1 MLTFTR
7 WYNYEHQHNQ
17 LRFVTLPQR
26 HTGQDKSMKTIMMKK
41 IIAQHRVARRCFST
55 GPVAAAYELKV
66 NAGEVRRDD
75 AQVALAAKF
84 DALYESLALLPPVPV
99 RTDDPTE
106 SSATSNSPLLLARS
120 LASAQSFLRKKF
132 HLWFFGT
139 PPRGMYIYGPVG
151 VGKSFLMDLFY
162 ASVTVPDD
170 SCCHNNSH
178 KHTKM
183 TKRRV
188 HFHEFMLDVHHRIFI
203 YKQKHPRGDALPIIA
218 QQLAQEAQLLCFDEF
233 QVTDI
238 ADAMILKRLFSL
250 LLDWNVVMVATSNR
264 APDALY
270 KGGINRSLFLPFI
283 DMLKDTS
290 DIISMEDSKKDYRLE
305 SRADGQSYFWSNKD
319 VHGDNSIHRDMQAQL
334 EEIFGGTASGT
345 EAEIIPVL
353 FGRTVQV
360 ARLNDRC
367 AWFDFSELCYQPLGA
382 ADYISLCRRFPVIIM
397 ERVPQLDANHLN
409 EARRFVTLIDACYES
424 RTRLVLAAQVP
435 LDELFVDFEAQVES
449 SDGDEELIV
458 NDKGGNS
465 SSFATTM
472 IRTKEG
478 KYYEWSATGRIGVS
492 LAQFSSANDLAFSFR
507 RAASRLVEMGGKE
520 WGRQ

>member
-1 MLTFTR
+1 
-7 WYNYEHQHNQ
+7 
-17 LRFVTLPQR
+17 
-26 HTGQDKSMKTIMMKK
+26 MKTVTKK
-41 IIAQHRVARRCFST
+41 MTAQHRVAQLCLQT
-55 GPVAAAYELKV
+55 GPVTAAYERKV
-66 NAGEVRRDD
+66 EAGEVQRDH
-75 AQVALAAKF
+75 AQVALAAKL
-84 DALYESLALLPPVPV
+84 DALHESLAALPPVPM
-99 RTDDPTE
+99 RADHQKEGSTT
-106 SSATSNSPLLLARS
+106 SSGPRLLGRS
-120 LASAQSFLRKKF
+120 LASAQSFLRKKL
-132 HLWFFGT
+132 HLWSFG
-139 PPRGMYIYGPVG
+139 PSPRGIYIHGPVG

-162 ASVTVPDD
+162 ALVNAPDDD
-170 SCCHNNSH
+170 SCCKNNSH
-178 KHTKM
+178 KQAKI

-188 HFHEFMLDVHHRIFI
+188 HFHEFMLDVHHRIFV
-203 YKQKHPRGDALPIIA
+203 YKQEHPLGDAIPIVA

-233 QVTDI
+233 QVTDV
-238 ADAMILKRLFSL
+238 ADAMILKRLFLFLSY
-250 LLDWNVVMVATSNR
+250 WNVVVVATSNR

-270 KGGINRSLFLPFI
+270 EGGINRSLFLPFI
-283 DMLKDTS
+283 NMLKHS
-290 DIISMEDSKKDYRLE
+290 FDIISMEDSKKDYRLE

-319 VHGDNSIHRDMQAQL
+319 IHGDNSINNNIQAQL
-334 EEIFGGTASGT
+334 EEIFGGTASTT
-345 EAEIIPVL
+345 EAESIPVL
-353 FGRTVQV
+353 FGRSVQV
-360 ARLNDRC
+360 ARLNNRC

-397 ERVPQLDANHLN
+397 EHVPQLDANHLN

-449 SDGDEELIV
+449 SDGDGELIV

-478 KYYEWSATGRIGVS
+478 KYYEWSATGRVGVS

-507 RAASRLVEMGGKE
+507 RAASRLVEMGGKG

>member
-1 MLTFTR
+1 M
-7 WYNYEHQHNQ
+7 
-17 LRFVTLPQR
+17 
-26 HTGQDKSMKTIMMKK
+26 MKTMKTMK
-41 IIAQHRVARRCFST
+41 IIAQHGVARRSFST

-66 NAGEVRRDD
+66 DAGEVRRDD

-84 DALYESLALLPPVPV
+84 DALHESLASLPPVPV

-106 SSATSNSPLLLARS
+106 SSCTSSNPLLLLLSRY

-132 HLWFFGT
+132 HLWSFGP
-139 PPRGMYIYGPVG
+139 PPRGMYIHGSVG

-170 SCCHNNSH
+170 DSCCNNDTHSHSH
-178 KHTKM
+178 KHAKI

-188 HFHEFMLDVHHRIFI
+188 HFHEFMLDVHHRIFV
-203 YKQKHPRGDALPIIA
+203 YKQKHPRGDAIPIIA

-238 ADAMILKRLFSL
+238 ADAMILKRLFLLL
-250 LLDWNVVMVATSNR
+250 LLDWNVVVVATSNR
-264 APDALY
+264 PPDALY
-270 KGGINRSLFLPFI
+270 EGGINRSLFLPFI
-283 DMLKDTS
+283 EILKHTS
-290 DIISMEDSKKDYRLE
+290 DIISMEDSRKDYRLE
-305 SRADGQSYFWSNKD
+305 TRAGGQSYFWSNKD
-319 VHGDNSIHRDMQAQL
+319 VHGDNNINNNMQAQL
-334 EEIFGGTASGT
+334 EEIFGDTASGT
-345 EAEIIPVL
+345 EAEIIPIF

-382 ADYISLCRRFPVIIM
+382 ADYISLCRRFPVLIM
-397 ERVPQLDANHLN
+397 DRVPQLDANHLN

-449 SDGDEELIV
+449 IDGDEELFV
-458 NDKGGNS
+458 SEKGGSS

-478 KYYEWSATGRIGVS
+478 EYLEWSATGRIGVS
-492 LAQFSSANDLAFSFR
+492 LAQLSAANDLAFSFR

>member
-1 MLTFTR
+1 
-7 WYNYEHQHNQ
+7 
-17 LRFVTLPQR
+17 
-26 HTGQDKSMKTIMMKK
+26 MKTMKTMK
-41 IIAQHRVARRCFST
+41 MIAQHGVARRSFST

-66 NAGEVRRDD
+66 DAGEVRRDD

-84 DALYESLALLPPVPV
+84 DALHESLASLPPVPV
-99 RTDDPTE
+99 RTDDSTE
-106 SSATSNSPLLLARS
+106 SSCTSSSPVLLLLSRS

-132 HLWFFGT
+132 HLWSFGP
-139 PPRGMYIYGPVG
+139 PPRGMYIYGSVG

-170 SCCHNNSH
+170 DSCCNNDSHSH
-178 KHTKM
+178 KHAKI

-188 HFHEFMLDVHHRIFI
+188 HFHEFMLDVHHRIFV
-203 YKQKHPRGDALPIIA
+203 YKQKHPRGDAIPIIA

-238 ADAMILKRLFSL
+238 ADAMILKRLFLLL
-250 LLDWNVVMVATSNR
+250 LLDWNVVVVATSNR
-264 APDALY
+264 PPDALY
-270 KGGINRSLFLPFI
+270 EGGINRSLFLPFI
-283 DMLKDTS
+283 EILKHTS
-290 DIISMEDSKKDYRLE
+290 DIISMEDSRKDYRLE
-305 SRADGQSYFWSNKD
+305 TRAGGQSYFWSNKD
-319 VHGDNSIHRDMQAQL
+319 VHGDNNINNNMQAQL

-382 ADYISLCRRFPVIIM
+382 ADYISLCRRFPVLIM
-397 ERVPQLDANHLN
+397 DRVPQLDANHLN

-449 SDGDEELIV
+449 IDGDEELFV
-458 NDKGGNS
+458 SEKGGSS

-478 KYYEWSATGRIGVS
+478 EYLEWSATGRIGVS
-492 LAQFSSANDLAFSFR
+492 LAQLSAANDLAFSFR

>member
-1 MLTFTR
+1 M
-7 WYNYEHQHNQ
+7 
-17 LRFVTLPQR
+17 
-26 HTGQDKSMKTIMMKK
+26 MKTMKTMK
-41 IIAQHRVARRCFST
+41 MIAQHGVARRSFST

-66 NAGEVRRDD
+66 DAGEVRRDD

-84 DALYESLALLPPVPV
+84 DALHESLASLPPVPV

-106 SSATSNSPLLLARS
+106 SSCTSSSPLLLLLSRS

-132 HLWFFGT
+132 HLWSFGP
-139 PPRGMYIYGPVG
+139 PPRGMYIYGSVG

-170 SCCHNNSH
+170 DSCCNNDTHSH
-178 KHTKM
+178 KHAKI

-188 HFHEFMLDVHHRIFI
+188 HFHEFMLDVHHRIFV
-203 YKQKHPRGDALPIIA
+203 YKQKHPRGDAIPIIA

-238 ADAMILKRLFSL
+238 ADAMILKRLFLLL
-250 LLDWNVVMVATSNR
+250 LLDWNVVVVATSNR
-264 APDALY
+264 PPDALY
-270 KGGINRSLFLPFI
+270 EGGINRSLFLPFI
-283 DMLKDTS
+283 EILKHTS
-290 DIISMEDSKKDYRLE
+290 DIISMEDSRKDYRLE
-305 SRADGQSYFWSNKD
+305 TRAGGQSYFWSNKD
-319 VHGDNSIHRDMQAQL
+319 VHGDNNINNNMQAQL

-382 ADYISLCRRFPVIIM
+382 ADYISLCRRFPVLIM
-397 ERVPQLDANHLN
+397 DRVPQLDANHLN

-449 SDGDEELIV
+449 IDGDEELFV
-458 NDKGGNS
+458 SEKGGSS

-478 KYYEWSATGRIGVS
+478 EYLEWSATGRIGVS
-492 LAQFSSANDLAFSFR
+492 LAQLSAANDLAFSFR

>member
-1 MLTFTR
+1 
-7 WYNYEHQHNQ
+7 
-17 LRFVTLPQR
+17 
-26 HTGQDKSMKTIMMKK
+26 
-41 IIAQHRVARRCFST
+41 
-55 GPVAAAYELKV
+55 
-66 NAGEVRRDD
+66 
-75 AQVALAAKF
+75 
-84 DALYESLALLPPVPV
+84 
-99 RTDDPTE
+99 
-106 SSATSNSPLLLARS
+106 
-120 LASAQSFLRKKF
+120 
-132 HLWFFGT
+132 
-139 PPRGMYIYGPVG
+139 
-151 VGKSFLMDLFY
+151 MDLFY

-170 SCCHNNSH
+170 DSCCNNDTHSH
-178 KHTKM
+178 KHAKI

-188 HFHEFMLDVHHRIFI
+188 HFHEFMLDVHHRIFV
-203 YKQKHPRGDALPIIA
+203 YKQKHPRGDAIPIIA

-238 ADAMILKRLFSL
+238 ADAMVLKRLFLL
-250 LLDWNVVMVATSNR
+250 LLDWNVVVVATSNR
-264 APDALY
+264 SPDALY
-270 KGGINRSLFLPFI
+270 EGGINRSLFLPFI
-283 DMLKDTS
+283 DILKHTS
-290 DIISMEDSKKDYRLE
+290 DIISMEDSRKDYRLE
-305 SRADGQSYFWSNKD
+305 TRAGGQSYFWSNKD
-319 VHGDNSIHRDMQAQL
+319 VHGDNNINNNMQAQL

-382 ADYISLCRRFPVIIM
+382 ADYISLCCRFPVLIM
-397 ERVPQLDANHLN
+397 DRVPQLDANHLN

-449 SDGDEELIV
+449 SDGDEELFV
-458 NDKGGNS
+458 SEKGGSS

-478 KYYEWSATGRIGVS
+478 EYLEWSATGRIGVS
-492 LAQFSSANDLAFSFR
+492 LAQLSAANDLAFSFR

>member
-1 MLTFTR
+1 M
-7 WYNYEHQHNQ
+7 
-17 LRFVTLPQR
+17 
-26 HTGQDKSMKTIMMKK
+26 MKTL
-41 IIAQHRVARRCFST
+41 IAQHRVARRCFST
-55 GPVAAAYELKV
+55 GPVSAAYELKV
-66 NAGEVRRDD
+66 DAGELRRDD

-84 DALYESLALLPPVPV
+84 DALHETLASFPQVPV
-99 RTDDPTE
+99 RTDDPSE
-106 SSATSNSPLLLARS
+106 NSRTSRNPLLLLLARS

-132 HLWFFGT
+132 HLWFFGP
-139 PPRGMYIYGPVG
+139 PPRGMYIHGTVG

-170 SCCHNNSH
+170 DSCCNNDSH
-178 KHTKM
+178 KHAKI

-188 HFHEFMLDVHHRIFI
+188 HFHEFMLDVHHRIFV
-203 YKQKHPRGDALPIIA
+203 YKQKRPRGDSLPIIA
-218 QQLAQEAQLLCFDEF
+218 QQLAQEAQLLCLDEF

-250 LLDWNVVMVATSNR
+250 LLDWNVVVVATSNR
-264 APDALY
+264 SPDALY
-270 KGGINRSLFLPFI
+270 EGGINRSLFLPFI
-283 DMLKDTS
+283 DMLKHTS
-290 DIISMEDSKKDYRLE
+290 DIISMEDSRKDYRLE
-305 SRADGQSYFWSNKD
+305 NRVCGQSYFWSNKD
-319 VHGDNSIHRDMQAQL
+319 VHGDNNINKNIQAQL

-345 EAEIIPVL
+345 EAEIIPIL

-382 ADYISLCRRFPVIIM
+382 ADYISLCCRFPVLIIDH
-397 ERVPQLDANHLN
+397 VPQLDAKHLD

-424 RTRLVLAAQVP
+424 HTRLVLAAQVP

-458 NDKGGNS
+458 NEKGGNS

-472 IRTKEG
+472 IRTKDG
-478 KYYEWSATGRIGVS
+478 KYFEWSATGRVGVS
-492 LAQFSSANDLAFSFR
+492 LAQFSAANDLAFSFR
-507 RAASRLVEMGGKE
+507 RAASRLEEMGGKE

>member
-1 MLTFTR
+1 MM
-7 WYNYEHQHNQ
+7 
-17 LRFVTLPQR
+17 
-26 HTGQDKSMKTIMMKK
+26 MKTLK
-41 IIAQHRVARRCFST
+41 AQHRVARRCFST
-55 GPVAAAYELKV
+55 GPVSAAYELKLD
-66 NAGEVRRDD
+66 AGEVRRDD

-84 DALYESLALLPPVPV
+84 DALHESLAWLPPVRV
-99 RTDDPTE
+99 CTEDPTE
-106 SSATSNSPLLLARS
+106 SSCTSSGPVLLARP
-120 LASAQSFLRKKF
+120 LALTQSFLRKKF
-132 HLWFFGT
+132 HLWFFGP
-139 PPRGMYIYGPVG
+139 PPRGMYIYGITG

-162 ASVTVPDD
+162 ASVTDDD
-170 SCCHNNSH
+170 SCYNNDSH
-178 KHTKM
+178 KHTKI

-188 HFHEFMLDVHHRIFI
+188 HFHEFMLDVHHRIFE
-203 YKQKHPRGDALPIIA
+203 YKQQHPRGDAIPIIA
-218 QQLAQEAQLLCFDEF
+218 QQLAQEAQLLCLDEF

-250 LLDWNVVMVATSNR
+250 LLDCNVVVVATSNR
-264 APDALY
+264 SPDALY
-270 KGGINRSLFLPFI
+270 EGGINRSLFLPFI
-283 DMLKDTS
+283 DMLKHTS
-290 DIISMEDSKKDYRLE
+290 DIISMEDSRKDYRLE
-305 SRADGQSYFWSNKD
+305 NRADGQSYFWSNKD
-319 VHGDNSIHRDMQAQL
+319 VHGDNNSNNMYAQL

-367 AWFDFSELCYQPLGA
+367 AWFDFSELCCQPLGA
-382 ADYISLCRRFPVIIM
+382 ADYNSLCDRFPVLIID
-397 ERVPQLDANHLN
+397 RVPQLDAKHLN

-449 SDGDEELIV
+449 SDGDEELFV
-458 NDKGGNS
+458 NEKGGNS

-478 KYYEWSATGRIGVS
+478 KYVEWSATGRVGVS
-492 LAQFSSANDLAFSFR
+492 LAQFSAASDLAFSFR
-507 RAASRLVEMGGKE
+507 RAASRLEEMGGKE

>member
-1 MLTFTR
+1 M
-7 WYNYEHQHNQ
+7 
-17 LRFVTLPQR
+17 
-26 HTGQDKSMKTIMMKK
+26 MKTMKTMK
-41 IIAQHRVARRCFST
+41 TMKMIAQHGVARRSFST

-66 NAGEVRRDD
+66 DAGEVRRDD

-84 DALYESLALLPPVPV
+84 DALHESLASLPPVPV

-106 SSATSNSPLLLARS
+106 SSCTSSNPLLLLLSRY

-132 HLWFFGT
+132 HLWSFGP
-139 PPRGMYIYGPVG
+139 PPRGMYIHGSVG

-170 SCCHNNSH
+170 DSCCNNDTHSHSH
-178 KHTKM
+178 KHAKI

-188 HFHEFMLDVHHRIFI
+188 HFHEFMLDVHHRIFV
-203 YKQKHPRGDALPIIA
+203 YKQKHPRGDAIPIIA

-238 ADAMILKRLFSL
+238 ADAMILKRLFLL
-250 LLDWNVVMVATSNR
+250 LLDWNVVVVATSNR
-264 APDALY
+264 PPDALY
-270 KGGINRSLFLPFI
+270 EGGINRSLFLPFI
-283 DMLKDTS
+283 EILKHTS
-290 DIISMEDSKKDYRLE
+290 DIISMEDSRKDYRLE
-305 SRADGQSYFWSNKD
+305 TRAGGQSYFWSNKD
-319 VHGDNSIHRDMQAQL
+319 VHGDNNINNNMQAQL

-345 EAEIIPVL
+345 EAEIIPIF

-382 ADYISLCRRFPVIIM
+382 ADYISLCRRFPVLIM
-397 ERVPQLDANHLN
+397 DRVPQLDANHLN

-449 SDGDEELIV
+449 IDGDEELFV
-458 NDKGGNS
+458 SEKGGSS

-478 KYYEWSATGRIGVS
+478 EYLEWSATGRIGVS
-492 LAQFSSANDLAFSFR
+492 LAQLSAANDLAFSFR

>member
-1 MLTFTR
+1 M
-7 WYNYEHQHNQ
+7 
-17 LRFVTLPQR
+17 
-26 HTGQDKSMKTIMMKK
+26 MKTMKTMK
-41 IIAQHRVARRCFST
+41 MIAQHGVARRSFST

-66 NAGEVRRDD
+66 AAGEVRRDD

-84 DALYESLALLPPVPV
+84 DALHESLASLPPVPV

-106 SSATSNSPLLLARS
+106 SSCTSSSPLLLLLSRS

-132 HLWFFGT
+132 HLWSFGP
-139 PPRGMYIYGPVG
+139 PPRGMYIHGSVG

-170 SCCHNNSH
+170 DSCCNNDTHSH
-178 KHTKM
+178 KHAKI

-188 HFHEFMLDVHHRIFI
+188 HFHEFMLDVHHRIFV
-203 YKQKHPRGDALPIIA
+203 YKQKHPRGDAIPIIA

-238 ADAMILKRLFSL
+238 ADAMILKRLFLLL
-250 LLDWNVVMVATSNR
+250 LLDWNVVVVATSNR
-264 APDALY
+264 SPDALY
-270 KGGINRSLFLPFI
+270 ERGINRSLFLPFI
-283 DMLKDTS
+283 DILKHTS
-290 DIISMEDSKKDYRLE
+290 DIISMEDSRKDYRLE
-305 SRADGQSYFWSNKD
+305 TRAGGQSYFWSNKD
-319 VHGDNSIHRDMQAQL
+319 VHGDNNINNNMQAQL

-345 EAEIIPVL
+345 EAEIIPVF

-382 ADYISLCRRFPVIIM
+382 ADYISLCRRFPVLIM
-397 ERVPQLDANHLN
+397 DRVPQLDANHLN

-449 SDGDEELIV
+449 IDGDEELFV
-458 NDKGGNS
+458 SEKGGSS

-478 KYYEWSATGRIGVS
+478 KYLEWSATGRIGVS
-492 LAQFSSANDLAFSFR
+492 LAQLSAANDLAFSFR
-507 RAASRLVEMGGKE
+507 RAASRLVEMSGKE

>member
-1 MLTFTR
+1 M
-7 WYNYEHQHNQ
+7 
-17 LRFVTLPQR
+17 
-26 HTGQDKSMKTIMMKK
+26 MKTMKTMK
-41 IIAQHRVARRCFST
+41 MIAQHGVARRSFST

-66 NAGEVRRDD
+66 DAGEVRRDD

-84 DALYESLALLPPVPV
+84 DALHESLASLPPVPV
-99 RTDDPTE
+99 RTDDSTE
-106 SSATSNSPLLLARS
+106 SSCTSSSPVLLLLSRS

-132 HLWFFGT
+132 HLWSFGP
-139 PPRGMYIYGPVG
+139 PPRGMYIYGSVG

-170 SCCHNNSH
+170 DSCCNNDSHSH
-178 KHTKM
+178 KHAKI

-188 HFHEFMLDVHHRIFI
+188 HFHEFMLDVHHRIFV
-203 YKQKHPRGDALPIIA
+203 YKQKHPRGDAIPIIA

-238 ADAMILKRLFSL
+238 ADAMILKRLFLLL
-250 LLDWNVVMVATSNR
+250 LLDWNVVVVATSNR
-264 APDALY
+264 PPDALY
-270 KGGINRSLFLPFI
+270 EGGINRSLFLPFI
-283 DMLKDTS
+283 EILKHTS
-290 DIISMEDSKKDYRLE
+290 DIISMEDSRKDYRLE
-305 SRADGQSYFWSNKD
+305 TRAGGQSYFWSNKD
-319 VHGDNSIHRDMQAQL
+319 VHGDNNINNNMQAQL

-382 ADYISLCRRFPVIIM
+382 ADYISLCRRFPVLIM
-397 ERVPQLDANHLN
+397 DRVPQLDANHLN

-449 SDGDEELIV
+449 IDGDEELFV
-458 NDKGGNS
+458 SEKGGSS

-478 KYYEWSATGRIGVS
+478 EYLEWSATGRIGVS
-492 LAQFSSANDLAFSFR
+492 LAQLSAANDLAFSFR

>member
-1 MLTFTR
+1 M
-7 WYNYEHQHNQ
+7 
-17 LRFVTLPQR
+17 
-26 HTGQDKSMKTIMMKK
+26 MKTMKTMK
-41 IIAQHRVARRCFST
+41 MKTMIAQHRVARRCFST

-66 NAGEVRRDD
+66 DAGEVRRDD

-84 DALYESLALLPPVPV
+84 DALHESLASLPPVPV

-106 SSATSNSPLLLARS
+106 SSCTSSSPLLLARS

-132 HLWFFGT
+132 HLWSFGP
-139 PPRGMYIYGPVG
+139 PPRGMYIHGPVG

-170 SCCHNNSH
+170 DSCCNNDSHSH
-178 KHTKM
+178 KHVKI

-188 HFHEFMLDVHHRIFI
+188 HFHEFMLDVHHRIFA
-203 YKQKHPRGDALPIIA
+203 YKQKHPRGDAIPIIA

-238 ADAMILKRLFSL
+238 ADAMILKRLFLLL
-250 LLDWNVVMVATSNR
+250 LLDWNVVVVATSNR
-264 APDALY
+264 PPDALY
-270 KGGINRSLFLPFI
+270 EGGINRSLFLPFI
-283 DMLKDTS
+283 EILKHTS
-290 DIISMEDSKKDYRLE
+290 DIISMEDSRKDYRLE
-305 SRADGQSYFWSNKD
+305 TRAGGQSYFWSNKD
-319 VHGDNSIHRDMQAQL
+319 VHGDNNINNNMQAQL

-382 ADYISLCRRFPVIIM
+382 ADYISLCCRFPVLIM
-397 ERVPQLDANHLN
+397 DRVPQLDANHLN

-449 SDGDEELIV
+449 SDGDEELFV
-458 NDKGGNS
+458 SVKGGSS

-478 KYYEWSATGRIGVS
+478 EYLEWSATGRIGVS
-492 LAQFSSANDLAFSFR
+492 LAQLSATNDLAFSFR

>member
-1 MLTFTR
+1 MM
-7 WYNYEHQHNQ
+7 
-17 LRFVTLPQR
+17 
-26 HTGQDKSMKTIMMKK
+26 MKTIIKTMMMKTM
-41 IIAQHRVARRCFST
+41 IAQHRVARRCFAT
-55 GPVAAAYELKV
+55 GPVAAAYERKV

-84 DALYESLALLPPVPV
+84 DALHESLASLPPVPV

-106 SSATSNSPLLLARS
+106 SSGTSSSPLLLSRS

-132 HLWFFGT
+132 HLWSFGP
-139 PPRGMYIYGPVG
+139 PPRGMYIHGPVG

-162 ASVTVPDD
+162 ASVAVPDDD
-170 SCCHNNSH
+170 SCCNNDSH
-178 KHTKM
+178 KHAKI

-188 HFHEFMLDVHHRIFI
+188 HFHEFMLDVHHRIFV
-203 YKQKHPRGDALPIIA
+203 YKQKHPRGDAIPIIA

-233 QVTDI
+233 QVTDV
-238 ADAMILKRLFSL
+238 ADAMILKRLFLL
-250 LLDWNVVMVATSNR
+250 LLDWNVVVVATSNR
-264 APDALY
+264 SPDALY
-270 KGGINRSLFLPFI
+270 EGGINRSLFLPFI
-283 DMLKDTS
+283 DMLKHTS
-290 DIISMEDSKKDYRLE
+290 DIISMEDSRKDYRLE
-305 SRADGQSYFWSNKD
+305 NRARGQSYFWSNQD
-319 VHGDNSIHRDMQAQL
+319 VHGDNNINNNMQAQL
-334 EEIFGGTASGT
+334 EEIFGGTVSGIASGT

-382 ADYISLCRRFPVIIM
+382 ADYISLCRRFPVLIM
-397 ERVPQLDANHLN
+397 DHVPQLDANHLN

-449 SDGDEELIV
+449 SDGDEELFV
-458 NDKGGNS
+458 NEKGGNS

-478 KYYEWSATGRIGVS
+478 GYYEWSATGRIGVS
-492 LAQFSSANDLAFSFR
+492 LAQFSAANDLAFSFR

>member
-1 MLTFTR
+1 M
-7 WYNYEHQHNQ
+7 
-17 LRFVTLPQR
+17 
-26 HTGQDKSMKTIMMKK
+26 MKTMKAMMIKTK
-41 IIAQHRVARRCFST
+41 IAQHRVARRCFST

-66 NAGEVRRDD
+66 DAGEVRRDD

-84 DALYESLALLPPVPV
+84 DALHESLASLPPVPA
-99 RTDDPTE
+99 RTDDLTE
-106 SSATSNSPLLLARS
+106 SSITSSSPLLLLLARS

-132 HLWFFGT
+132 HLWSFGP
-139 PPRGMYIYGPVG
+139 PPRGMYIHGPVG

-162 ASVTVPDD
+162 ASVTVPNDD
-170 SCCHNNSH
+170 SCCSNNSH
-178 KHTKM
+178 KHAKI

-188 HFHEFMLDVHHRIFI
+188 HFHEFMLDVHNRIFV
-203 YKQKHPRGDALPIIA
+203 YKQKHPRGDAIPIIA

-238 ADAMILKRLFSL
+238 ADAMILKRLFLL
-250 LLDWNVVMVATSNR
+250 LLDWNVVVVATSNR
-264 APDALY
+264 SPDALY
-270 KGGINRSLFLPFI
+270 ERGINRSLFLPFI
-283 DMLKDTS
+283 DMLKHTF
-290 DIISMEDSKKDYRLE
+290 DIISMEDSPKDYRLE
-305 SRADGQSYFWSNKD
+305 TRADGQSYFWSNND
-319 VHGDNSIHRDMQAQL
+319 VHGDNNSNNNMQAQL

-345 EAEIIPVL
+345 EAEVIHVL

-382 ADYISLCRRFPVIIM
+382 ADYISLCCRFPVLIM
-397 ERVPQLDANHLN
+397 DRVPQLDANHLN

-449 SDGDEELIV
+449 SDGDEELFV
-458 NDKGGNS
+458 SEKGGNS

-472 IRTKEG
+472 IRNKEG
-478 KYYEWSATGRIGVS
+478 EHVEWSATGRIGVS
-492 LAQFSSANDLAFSFR
+492 LAQLSGANDLAFSFR

>member
-1 MLTFTR
+1 M
-7 WYNYEHQHNQ
+7 
-17 LRFVTLPQR
+17 
-26 HTGQDKSMKTIMMKK
+26 MKTMKTMMMKTM
-41 IIAQHRVARRCFST
+41 IAQHRVARRCFST

-66 NAGEVRRDD
+66 DAGEVRRDD

-84 DALYESLALLPPVPV
+84 DALHESLASLPPVPV

-106 SSATSNSPLLLARS
+106 SSCTSSSPLLLARS

-132 HLWFFGT
+132 HLWSFGP
-139 PPRGMYIYGPVG
+139 PPRGMYIHGPVG

-170 SCCHNNSH
+170 DSCCNNDSHSH
-178 KHTKM
+178 KHVKI

-188 HFHEFMLDVHHRIFI
+188 HFHEFMLDVHHRIFA
-203 YKQKHPRGDALPIIA
+203 YKQKHPRGDAIPIIA

-238 ADAMILKRLFSL
+238 ADAMILKRLFLLL
-250 LLDWNVVMVATSNR
+250 LLDWNVVVVATSNR
-264 APDALY
+264 PPDALY
-270 KGGINRSLFLPFI
+270 EGGINRSLFLPFI
-283 DMLKDTS
+283 DILKHTS
-290 DIISMEDSKKDYRLE
+290 DIISMEDSRKDYRLE
-305 SRADGQSYFWSNKD
+305 TRAGGQSYFWSNKD
-319 VHGDNSIHRDMQAQL
+319 VHGDNNMNNNMQAQL

-382 ADYISLCRRFPVIIM
+382 ADYISLCCRFPVLIIDC
-397 ERVPQLDANHLN
+397 VPQLDANHLN

-449 SDGDEELIV
+449 SDGDEELFV
-458 NDKGGNS
+458 SVKGGSS

-478 KYYEWSATGRIGVS
+478 EYLEWSATGRIGVS
-492 LAQFSSANDLAFSFR
+492 LAQLSAANDLAFSFR

>member
-1 MLTFTR
+1 
-7 WYNYEHQHNQ
+7 
-17 LRFVTLPQR
+17 
-26 HTGQDKSMKTIMMKK
+26 MKTMIE
-41 IIAQHRVARRCFST
+41 QHRVARRCFST
-55 GPVAAAYELKV
+55 GLVSAAYELKV
-66 NAGEVRRDD
+66 DAGELRRDD
-75 AQVALAAKF
+75 AQVALAAKL
-84 DALYESLALLPPVPV
+84 DALHESLVSLPPVPL

-106 SSATSNSPLLLARS
+106 SSRTGSSQLLLARS
-120 LASAQSFLRKKF
+120 MASAQSFLRKKF
-132 HLWFFGT
+132 HLWSFGP
-139 PPRGMYIYGPVG
+139 PPRGMYIHGPVG

-162 ASVTVPDD
+162 ASVNVPDD
-170 SCCHNNSH
+170 ASCCNNDSH
-178 KHTKM
+178 RHAKI

-188 HFHEFMLDVHHRIFI
+188 HFHEFMLDVHHRIFV
-203 YKQKHPRGDALPIIA
+203 YKQKHPRGDAIPVIA
-218 QQLAQEAQLLCFDEF
+218 QQLALEAQLLCFDEF
-233 QVTDI
+233 QVTDV
-238 ADAMILKRLFSL
+238 ADAMILKRLFLL
-250 LLDWNVVMVATSNR
+250 LLDWNVVVVATSNR
-264 APDALY
+264 SPDALY

-283 DMLKDTS
+283 DMLKHTF
-290 DIISMEDSKKDYRLE
+290 DIISMEGSPKDYRLE
-305 SRADGQSYFWSNKD
+305 TRADGQSYFWSNKD
-319 VHGDNSIHRDMQAQL
+319 VHGGNNSNNNMQAQL

-345 EAEIIPVL
+345 KAEVIHVL

-382 ADYISLCRRFPVIIM
+382 ADYISLCDRFPVLIM
-397 ERVPQLDANHLN
+397 DSVPQLDANHLN

-449 SDGDEELIV
+449 SDGDEELFV
-458 NDKGGNS
+458 SEKGGNS

-478 KYYEWSATGRIGVS
+478 EHLEWSATGLIGVS
-492 LAQFSSANDLAFSFR
+492 LAQLSAANDLAFSFR

>member
-1 MLTFTR
+1 M
-7 WYNYEHQHNQ
+7 
-17 LRFVTLPQR
+17 
-26 HTGQDKSMKTIMMKK
+26 MKTMMMMKTK
-41 IIAQHRVARRCFST
+41 IAQHRVARRCFST

-66 NAGEVRRDD
+66 DAGEGRRDN

-84 DALYESLALLPPVPV
+84 DALHESLASLPPVPA

-106 SSATSNSPLLLARS
+106 SSCTSSSPLLLARS

-132 HLWFFGT
+132 HLWSFGP
-139 PPRGMYIYGPVG
+139 PPRGMYIHGPVG

-162 ASVTVPDD
+162 ASVTAPDDDDDDDDD
-170 SCCHNNSH
+170 SCCNNDSHSH
-178 KHTKM
+178 KHAKI

-188 HFHEFMLDVHHRIFI
+188 HFHEFMLDVHHRIFV
-203 YKQKHPRGDALPIIA
+203 YKQEHPRGDAIPVIA

-238 ADAMILKRLFSL
+238 TDAMILKRLFLLL
-250 LLDWNVVMVATSNR
+250 LLDWNVVVVATSNR
-264 APDALY
+264 PPDALY
-270 KGGINRSLFLPFI
+270 EGGINRSLFLPFI
-283 DMLKDTS
+283 DILKHTS
-290 DIISMEDSKKDYRLE
+290 DIISMEDSRKDYRLE
-305 SRADGQSYFWSNKD
+305 TRAGGQSYFWSNKD
-319 VHGDNSIHRDMQAQL
+319 VHGDNNINNNMQAQL

-367 AWFDFSELCYQPLGA
+367 AWFDFSDLCYQPLGA
-382 ADYISLCRRFPVIIM
+382 ADYISLCCRFPVLIIDC
-397 ERVPQLDANHLN
+397 VPQLDANHLN

-449 SDGDEELIV
+449 SDGDEELFV
-458 NDKGGNS
+458 SEKGGSS

-478 KYYEWSATGRIGVS
+478 EYLEWSATGRIGVS
-492 LAQFSSANDLAFSFR
+492 LAQLSAANDLAFSFR

>member
-1 MLTFTR
+1 MIKT
-7 WYNYEHQHNQ
+7 
-17 LRFVTLPQR
+17 V
-26 HTGQDKSMKTIMMKK
+26 MKNMA
-41 IIAQHRVARRCFST
+41 AQHRVARRSLPT
-55 GPVAAAYELKV
+55 GPVTAAYERKV
-66 NAGEVRRDD
+66 DAEEVRRDD
-75 AQVALAAKF
+75 AQVALAAKL
-84 DALYESLALLPPVPV
+84 DALHESLASLPPVPM
-99 RTDDPTE
+99 RTDHQTE
-106 SSATSNSPLLLARS
+106 GSTTSSGPLLLARS
-120 LASAQSFLRKKF
+120 LASTQSFLRKKF
-132 HLWFFGT
+132 SLWSFGP
-139 PPRGMYIYGPVG
+139 PPRGIYIHGPVG

-162 ASVTVPDD
+162 ALVNVPNDD
-170 SCCHNNSH
+170 SCCNSDSH
-178 KHTKM
+178 SHSHSHAKIS
-183 TKRRV
+183 KRRV
-188 HFHEFMLDVHHRIFI
+188 HFHEFMLDVHHRIFV
-203 YKQKHPRGDALPIIA
+203 YKQEHPRGDAIPIIA

-233 QVTDI
+233 QVTDV
-238 ADAMILKRLFSL
+238 ADAMILKRLFLFLS
-250 LLDWNVVMVATSNR
+250 DWNVVVVATSNR
-264 APDALY
+264 SPDALY
-270 KGGINRSLFLPFI
+270 EGGINRSLFLPFI
-283 DMLKDTS
+283 DMLKHTF
-290 DIISMEDSKKDYRLE
+290 DIFSMEDSQKDYRLE

-319 VHGDNSIHRDMQAQL
+319 IHGDNNINNNIQAQL
-334 EEIFGGTASGT
+334 EEIFGGTASTT
-345 EAEIIPVL
+345 EAESISVL

-397 ERVPQLDANHLN
+397 ERVPQLDSNHLN

-449 SDGDEELIV
+449 SDGDGELIV

-507 RAASRLVEMGGKE
+507 RAASRLVEMGRKG

>member
-1 MLTFTR
+1 M
-7 WYNYEHQHNQ
+7 
-17 LRFVTLPQR
+17 
-26 HTGQDKSMKTIMMKK
+26 MKTVMKNTT
-41 IIAQHRVARRCFST
+41 AQHRVAWRSFPT
-55 GPVAAAYELKV
+55 GPVTAAYKRMV
-66 NAGEVRRDD
+66 DAGEVRRDD

-84 DALYESLALLPPVPV
+84 DALHESLTSLPPVPV
-99 RTDDPTE
+99 RSDEPTE
-106 SSATSNSPLLLARS
+106 GSFRNSSPLSRLLARS
-120 LASAQSFLRKKF
+120 LAHAQSFLRKKF
-132 HLWFFGT
+132 HLWSFGP
-139 PPRGMYIYGPVG
+139 PPRGMYIHGPVG

-162 ASVTVPDD
+162 ASVSVPDD
-170 SCCHNNSH
+170 NSCCTNDSH
-178 KHTKM
+178 KHINI

-188 HFHEFMLDVHHRIFI
+188 HFHEFMLSVHHRIFA
-203 YKQKHPRGDALPIIA
+203 YKQEYPRGDAIPIIA

-233 QVTDI
+233 QVTDV
-238 ADAMILKRLFSL
+238 ADAMILKRLFLL
-250 LLDWNVVMVATSNR
+250 LLDLNVVVVATSNR
-264 APDALY
+264 SPDALY
-270 KGGINRSLFLPFI
+270 EGGINRSLFLPFI
-283 DMLKDTS
+283 DMLKHTS
-290 DIISMEDSKKDYRLE
+290 DIISMEDSSKDYRLE
-305 SRADGQSYFWSNKD
+305 NRADGQSYFWSNKK
-319 VHGDNSIHRDMQAQL
+319 VHSDNNSNNNMQAQL
-334 EEIFGGTASGT
+334 EKIFGSTASGT

-360 ARLNDRC
+360 TRLNDRC
-367 AWFDFSELCYQPLGA
+367 AWFDFFELCYQPLGA

-458 NDKGGNS
+458 NEKGGNS

-478 KYYEWSATGRIGVS
+478 EYYEWSATGRIGVS
-492 LAQFSSANDLAFSFR
+492 LAQLSSANDLAFSFR
-507 RAASRLVEMGGKE
+507 RAASRLVEMGGNE